1 MYINQFVELF
11 ELKSLDQ
18 LSSAV
23 FRWAENYG
31 FEQCIFRVLPSK
43 YSAMEQAFVLTNYD
57 HQWCAMYN
65 VYHYCDI
72 DPIVKHCYVTH
83 FPLLWD
89 HTAYSS
95 AKQKVMYK
103 QGERFGLNS
112 GLVFPIHGPNGEFG
126 MMNFATSKPMS
137 QRKRTRISNS
147 IPILSVFK
155 DYVFES
161 SKPFNRTLSHGET
174 PLTPREKEVI
184 NWCAAG
190 KTSWEISKILS
201 CSESTV
207 NFHLSNIRGKFNA
220 GSTQL
225 AVVKAMRSGL
235 INL

>member
-1 MYINQFVELF
+1 MYINQFEKLF

-18 LSSAV
+18 LSTAV
-23 FRWAENYG
+23 FRWAEKYG
-31 FEQCIFRVLPSK
+31 FEKCIFKVLPTK
-43 YSAMEQAFVLTNYD
+43 YGSMEKAFVLTNYD
-57 HQWCAMYN
+57 HQWCSIYKF
-65 VYHYCDI
+65 YRYCDI
-72 DPIVKHCYVTH
+72 DPIVQHCYSTH
-83 FPLLWD
+83 FPMVWD
-89 HTAYSS
+89 HTVYSS
-95 AKQKVMYK
+95 PRQEMMYK

-112 GLVFPIHGPNGEFG
+112 GLVFPIYGANGEFG
-126 MMNFATSKPMS
+126 MMNFATSKPIT
-137 QRKRTRISNS
+137 KINKTHITNC

-161 SKPFNRTLSHGET
+161 SKPFNQNLSDSSA

-220 GSTQL
+220 GNTQL
-225 AVVKAMRSGL
+225 AVVKALRCGL
-235 INL
+235 INI

>member
-1 MYINQFVELF
+1 MYINQFEELF
-11 ELKSLDQ
+11 EFKSLDQ

-31 FEQCIFRVLPSK
+31 FEQCIFKVLPNK
-43 YSAMEQAFVLTNYD
+43 YSAMEKAFVLTNYN
-57 HQWCAMYN
+57 HEWCSMYHS
-65 VYHYCDI
+65 YRYCDI
-72 DPIVKHCYVTH
+72 DPIVQHCYSTH
-83 FPLLWD
+83 FPMVWD

-95 AKQKVMYK
+95 PRQEMMYK
-103 QGERFGLNS
+103 QGESFGLS
-112 GLVFPIHGPNGEFG
+112 AGLVFPIHGANGEFG
-126 MMNFATSKPMS
+126 MMNFATNKPIGK
-137 QRKRTRISNS
+137 RKKTHISNC

-161 SKPFNRTLSHGET
+161 SKPFNHNLAHGST

-225 AVVKAMRSGL
+225 AVVKALRSGL
-235 INL
+235 INI